1 MIWAIIVAILAV
13 IAICIAY
20 ILVHKW
26 HYAYCSVKA
35 RYQKLQ
41 SENIKLQQEIY
52 KLTYKVPDVPKG
64 KREK

>member
-1 MIWAIIVAILAV
+1 MIWIITAFIIALIVICIVCILA
-13 IAICIAY
+13 
-20 ILVHKW
+20 HKW
-26 HYAYCSVKA
+26 HYAYSSIRK

>member
-1 MIWAIIVAILAV
+1 MIWIITTSV
-13 IAICIAY
+13 IALIVICIAC
-20 ILVHKW
+20 ILAHKW
-26 HYAYCSVKA
+26 YYAYCSIKS